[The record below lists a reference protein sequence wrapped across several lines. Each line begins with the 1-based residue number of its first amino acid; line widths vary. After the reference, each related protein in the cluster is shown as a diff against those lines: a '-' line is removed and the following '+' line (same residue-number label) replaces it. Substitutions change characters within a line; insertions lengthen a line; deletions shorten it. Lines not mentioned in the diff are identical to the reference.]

1 MCAGEGV
8 VGRNMNARKLI
19 TEHPSIIGI
28 TVGIIILVFI
38 VFTILTTKRP

>member
-1 MCAGEGV
+1 
-8 VGRNMNARKLI
+8 MNVRKLL

-28 TVGIIILVFI
+28 TIGLIILAFI